1 MDAVVFLQENT
12 KGLFPEVLGLRFL
25 EAAQDRVKA
34 SLVVRADLCTTNHVM
49 HGGAIM
55 AFADTLGAYVTALN
69 IDMSKGVG
77 TTTLESKTNFLA
89 AAPEGE
95 TVYGECAAVHRG
107 KRTMVWQTRV
117 TREDGVLVA
126 VVTQTQMVLE
136 PRLSPQETMVKLF
149 EGKTLAE
156 QKALMATLERAGAT
170 LYQAFAK
177 QERDPQA
184 REALLEG
191 AAREEANA
199 QLLTK
204 SIAASQ

>member
-1 MDAVVFLQENT
+1 MDSVTFLQDNT
-12 KGLFPEVLGLRFL
+12 KGLFPELLGIQFL
-25 EAAQDRVKA
+25 EASLERVKA
-34 SLVVRADLCTTNHVM
+34 SMIVRPELCTTNHIL

-55 AFADTLGAYVTALN
+55 AFADTLGAYVTVLN

-89 AAPEGE
+89 GAAEGE
-95 TVYGECAAVHRG
+95 TVFGECTAVHRG

-117 TREDGVLVA
+117 TRENGA
-126 VVTQTQMVLE
+126 VVAIITQTQMVLE
-136 PRLSPQETMVKLF
+136 PRLSPQETMVQLF

-156 QKALMATLERAGAT
+156 QKALMTTLERAGAS
-170 LYQAFAK
+170 LYHAFAK
-177 QERDPQA
+177 QENDPKA

-199 QLLTK
+199 QLLST
-204 SIAASQ
+204 

>member
-1 MDAVVFLQENT
+1 MDAVAFLQENT
-12 KGLFPEVLGLRFL
+12 KGLFPEVLGIRFL

-55 AFADTLGAYVTALN
+55 AFADTLGAYVTVLN

-95 TVYGECAAVHRG
+95 TVCGECTAVHRG
-107 KRTMVWQTRV
+107 KRTMVWQTRI
-117 TREDGVLVA
+117 TRENSVLVA

-136 PRLSPQETMVKLF
+136 PHLSPQETMVKLF

-156 QKALMATLERAGAT
+156 QKTLMATLERAGAT
-170 LYQAFAK
+170 LYQAFAR
-177 QERDPQA
+177 QESDPQA
-184 REALLEG
+184 REALLAG

-199 QLLTK
+199 QLLSTI
-204 SIAASQ
+204 STNG

>member
-1 MDAVVFLQENT
+1 MDAVAFLQENT

-34 SLVVRADLCTTNHVM
+34 SIVVRADLCTTNHVM

-89 AAPEGE
+89 AAPEGK

-149 EGKTLAE
+149 EGKTLPE
-156 QKALMATLERAGAT
+156 QKALLATLERAGAT

-204 SIAASQ
+204 TIDAAK

>member
-1 MDAVVFLQENT
+1 MDTVAFLQENT
-12 KGLFPEVLGLRFL
+12 KGLFPETLGLHFL
-25 EAAQDRVKA
+25 EAAPERVKA
-34 SLVVRADLCTTNHVM
+34 SLIVRPDLCTTNHVM

-55 AFADTLGAYVTALN
+55 AFADTLGAYVTMLN
-69 IDMSKGVG
+69 LDMSKGVG

-95 TVYGECAAVHRG
+95 TVYGECTAVHRG

-117 TREDGVLVA
+117 TRENGVLVA
-126 VVTQTQMVLE
+126 IVTQTQMVLE

-170 LYQAFAK
+170 LYQAFAR
-177 QERDPQA
+177 QENDPQA
-184 REALLEG
+184 RAALLEG

-199 QLLTK
+199 QLLTRN
-204 SIAASQ
+204 SDAAK

>member
-1 MDAVVFLQENT
+1 MDAVALLQKNT
-12 KGLFPEVLGLRFL
+12 KGLFPEVLGVRFL
-25 EAAQDRVKA
+25 EAAQERVKA
-34 SLVVRADLCTTNHVM
+34 SMVVRPDLCTTNHIM
-49 HGGAIM
+49 HGGVIM

-95 TVYGECAAVHRG
+95 TVYGECTAMHRG

-117 TREDGVLVA
+117 TRENGALVA

-136 PRLSPQETMVKLF
+136 PRLSPQDTMVKLF
-149 EGKTLAE
+149 EGKTLDE
-156 QKALMATLERAGAT
+156 QKALMATLERAGAS

-177 QERDPQA
+177 QENDPQV

-204 SIAASQ
+204 NSDASQ